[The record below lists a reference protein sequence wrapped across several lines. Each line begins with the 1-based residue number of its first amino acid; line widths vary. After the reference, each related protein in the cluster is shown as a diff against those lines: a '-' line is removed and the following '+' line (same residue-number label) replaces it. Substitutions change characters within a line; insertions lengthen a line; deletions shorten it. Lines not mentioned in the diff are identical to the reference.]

1 MATANGATKVPS
13 KTQNDAKIGRSRR
26 RLTLAGANVLLDGVA
41 NMSLQSPTV
50 AVTGGV
56 PLHTEGDKG
65 QQVGHVFGKRFGVCQ
80 KGYAPYNPAKKNQ
93 DALIMTEDPV
103 TGAML
108 VGVLD
113 GHGEVGH
120 HVSAFFQE
128 RLPKM
133 IFSHPKFPSNCAQA
147 MADCIAAIE
156 KTMLAD
162 RSVNSRFSGSTCVLA
177 TIVGN
182 QLTCAN
188 IGDSRIILGKRVAGD
203 SSGKVIPCPI
213 SRDHKP
219 DLPDEKAR
227 IEAKGGRVFAI
238 TYDDGVDGPARVW
251 LGNMDVPGL
260 AMSRSLGDTVG
271 HDAGIISKPEIT
283 KQLITSEHD
292 ILIIASD
299 GLWEF
304 IENDEC
310 LELAYN
316 PEVAGDPKAVCG
328 YLAAESRKRWMAE
341 EGVVDDTTIAVC
353 FVDRTKL

>member
-1 MATANGATKVPS
+1 MHA
-13 KTQNDAKIGRSRR
+13 DAAAGKIG
-26 RLTLAGANVLLDGVA
+26 
-41 NMSLQSPTV
+41 
-50 AVTGGV
+50 
-56 PLHTEGDKG
+56 
-65 QQVGHVFGKRFGVCQ
+65 HVYGKRHGVCV

-93 DALIMTEDPV
+93 DAMLLVEDPK
-103 TGAML
+103 TGALL

-120 HVSAFFQE
+120 HVSGYFRERIPQMLFQ
-128 RLPKM
+128 
-133 IFSHPKFPSNCAQA
+133 HPKFPG
-147 MADCIAAIE
+147 DCGTALTEVIAAIE
-156 KTMLAD
+156 KSMLAD
-162 RSVNSRFSGSTCVLA
+162 RSINSRFSGSTCVLA

-188 IGDSRIILGKRVAGD
+188 IGDSRIILGRRSAAEKT
-203 SSGKVIPCPI
+203 GKIVPTEI

-227 IEAKGGRVFAI
+227 IEKKGGRVFAI
-238 TYDDGVDGPARVW
+238 TYEDGVDGPARVW

-283 KQLITSEHD
+283 RQLVTSEHD

-316 PEVAGDPKAVCG
+316 PEVAGNPSAVCK
-328 YLAAESRKRWMAE
+328 YLLAESRKRWMQE
-341 EGVVDDTTIAVC
+341 EGVVDDTTIVVC
-353 FVDRTKL
+353 YLDREKL